1 MILVQR
7 SAVIFFLI
15 WTFITISF
23 ASQIFVSTTGNDTT
37 GAIDR
42 IDLPF
47 RTIPK
52 AISVAVAGDTIYI
65 RGGVYVSTAQITL
78 SSNG

>member
-1 MILVQR
+1 MNLVQR

-42 IDLPF
+42 IDL
-47 RTIPK
+47 RTILK
-52 AISVAVAGDTIYI
+52 AISVAVTGDTIYI